1 MLRVGF
7 NAYLL
12 HAAGLRGWNRYA
24 VNLLAALPAHDVRP
38 VLYSTKPLHPEH
50 LARLPEGTFE
60 VRVAPPMRYVRW
72 EQRWLP
78 LQCRV
83 DGVDLLHSPFNCGL
97 PVCCPVPRVLTLHDA
112 IDALHDVSRL
122 SFARRWS
129 PSNLRSRLDRRLA
142 RQVAAHVITVSE
154 HAKRDLVDGLRLPAP
169 KVTVVYEAAD
179 PTFEAPISEGSR
191 TAVRARYD
199 LRRPFVFYV
208 GGLESR
214 KNVPFLVRAFA
225 DAHLADVDLVLA
237 GGTAAEGLDVTR
249 LAAELG
255 VGERVRTLGYVP
267 DADLAVLY
275 AEALGLA
282 YPSAYEGFGL
292 PLVEAMAVGCPV
304 LAARAT
310 SLPEVLG
317 AGGETFALG
326 DPAELATWLRRLA
339 TEPALRADLVARAR
353 RRACDFSW
361 RRAAAATVE
370 VYRRVLAPRPA
381 PVR

>member
-12 HAAGLRGWNRYA
+12 HAPGLRGWNRYA

-38 VLYSTKPLHPEH
+38 LLYSTRPIHADH
-50 LARLPEGTFE
+50 LARLPEGAFD

-78 LQCRV
+78 GRCRT
-83 DGVDLLHSPFNCGL
+83 DGVDLLHSPFNYGL
-97 PVCCPVPRVLTLHDA
+97 PVRCPVPRVLTLHDA
-112 IDALHDVSRL
+112 IDALHDGARL
-122 SFARRWS
+122 PLTRRWA
-129 PSNLRSRLDRRLA
+129 PSNLRRRLDRRLS
-142 RQVAAHVITVSE
+142 RRVAAHVITVSE
-154 HAKRDLVDGLRLPAP
+154 HAKRDLVDGLRLPAA
-169 KVTVVYEAAD
+169 KVTVAYEAAD
-179 PTFEAPISEGSR
+179 PTFEAPVSDVAR
-191 TAVRARYD
+191 AAVRATHG

-208 GGLESR
+208 GGFEPR

-225 DAHLADVDLVLA
+225 DARLADVDLVLA
-237 GGTAAEGLDVTR
+237 GGAEVEGADVAR
-249 LAAELG
+249 LAGELG
-255 VGERVRTLGYVP
+255 VGERVRSLGYVP
-267 DADLAVLY
+267 DPELAALY
-275 AEALGLA
+275 AEALVFA

-310 SLPEVLG
+310 SLPEILG
-317 AGGETFALG
+317 TGGEAFALG
-326 DPAELATWLRRLA
+326 DPAELTAWLRRLA

-381 PVR
+381 AVR